1 MAKET
6 IEETLIGSC
15 VCMKKKLTII
25 EGDLPQ
31 PPILEQ
37 VRADI
42 ERAKID
48 PEFATKLS
56 LRGHTFE
63 EADALMERHARL
75 NGMKG

>member
-1 MAKET
+1 
-6 IEETLIGSC
+6 
-15 VCMKKKLTII
+15 MKKKLTII